1 MDKITKEQLLEAI
14 EMLNKID
21 QEIKEE
27 YEAKCKKIM
36 VVVNTDAQEKMIKE
50 NFPFLRVANAK
61 GLLELEN
68 DKCYIMPYEEVEP
81 IKFIY

>member
-1 MDKITKEQLLEAI
+1 MEKITKEQLLNAI
-14 EMLNKID
+14 EMLDKID
-21 QEIKEE
+21 QEIQKEIQSK
-27 YEAKCKKIM
+27 YLL
-36 VVVNTDAQEKMIKE
+36 VVNTDAQEKMIKE
-50 NFPFLRVANAK
+50 NFPYLRVANAK

>member
-1 MDKITKEQLLEAI
+1 MEKITKEQLLNAI
-14 EMLNKID
+14 EMLDKID
-21 QEIKEE
+21 QEIQKEIQSK
-27 YEAKCKKIM
+27 YLL
-36 VVVNTDAQEKMIKE
+36 VVNTDAQEKMIKE
-50 NFPFLRVANAK
+50 NFPFLSVANAK

>member
-1 MDKITKEQLLEAI
+1 MEKITKEQLLKAI
-14 EMLNKID
+14 EMLDEID
-21 QEIKEE
+21 QEIQSK
-27 YEAKCKKIM
+27 YL
-36 VVVNTDAQEKMIKE
+36 VVVNTDAQEKLVKE

>member
-1 MDKITKEQLLEAI
+1 MEKITKEQLLNAI
-14 EMLNKID
+14 EMLDKID
-21 QEIKEE
+21 QEIKAE
-27 YEAKCKKIM
+27 YEAKCKNIIL
-36 VVVNTDAQEKMIKE
+36 VVNTDAQEKLVKE

-61 GLLELEN
+61 GLLED